1 MMQALAAFE
10 GGGGRHT
17 AHVLGYGFF
26 AEDGFRQKTA
36 FDFDVCSRKELAARL
51 AFFDVGAVSVGLR

>member
-1 MMQALAAFE
+1 MMQVLAAYE

-17 AHVLGYGFF
+17 AHVLGDGFF

-36 FDFDVCSRKELAARL
+36 FDFDECSRKELAARL
-51 AFFDVGAVSVGLR
+51 AFFDDGAVSVGLR